1 MLLDDLGLNVQHNQ
15 RNGSY
20 NHLCEPRSLPMSED
34 AEKGVLCSLLLN
46 PREVSDM
53 CRSILTAEAF
63 YIPAH
68 RTVYETIFAL
78 IASNRPVEFVT
89 VCQALR
95 DRCLLEEVGGKEAV
109 CAFFNFIPTAA
120 NADYYVSIMRE
131 KYLLRRM

>member
-1 MLLDDLGLNVQHNQ
+1 MLLDDQ
-15 RNGSY
+15 RNVPY
-20 NHLCEPRSLPMSED
+20 TPPREPRSLPMSED

-53 CRSILTAEAF
+53 CRSIVAAEAF

-68 RTVYETIFAL
+68 RTVYETILAL
-78 IASNRPVEFVT
+78 IDSNRPVEFLT

-95 DRCLLEEVGGKEAV
+95 DRSLLEEVGGKEAV